1 MEDYIEEGFEY
12 ESSDIVSP
20 TPTPEPDILQSEE
33 NIDDSEII
41 EEDSFSYPSDVS
53 GELSQSGDIEEGIE
67 AGEEDPVEEPVE
79 EPAETPDE
87 IEPQEIVQ
95 NDENVDSLRS
105 GSETAASQNPDYSQQ
120 FAQII
125 ADLEDLQGDTNL
137 EYINE
142 NITAI
147 NDNLE
152 TLNSNL
158 VNLSNNQNF
167 QSRIE
172 VGLLVAIWASLIIY
186 IAFSKIF

>member
-20 TPTPEPDILQSEE
+20 TPTPTPDILQSEE
-33 NIDDSEII
+33 NLDDSEII

-53 GELSQSGDIEEGIE
+53 GELSESGDIEEGIE
-67 AGEEDPVEEPVE
+67 VGEEELAE

-87 IEPQEIVQ
+87 IEPQEFVQ
-95 NDENVDSLRS
+95 NDENVGSIRS
-105 GSETAASQNPDYSQQ
+105 GSEPASSQNPDYSQQ